1 MLAIRSVTKRL
12 PKGWPPWIYLPAV
25 LTAILFSGCSGG
37 PVRGDTSGPAPSR
50 AECRDE
56 YRALRDDITT
66 WGNPERVKKRLISV
80 FQSVSPGCGIR
91 DRLFRNALSKG
102 SGNMSFLAGLG
113 YALYSDEFL
122 ASTDEFDLWRV
133 KVWKDDL
140 RHKAL
145 SEANDALSRYRSGR
159 LSEAKYQDIVD
170 RLLGFAVWNL
180 DNHWVKRGAEDV
192 PGMHPS
198 DILVEDLDLLSHSA
212 STLTVYFS
220 KYAGH
225 EVLGN
230 MRNFERMRASLKELF
245 KTDAE
250 SCEIIR
256 SLSDRGVLVLDVE
269 RPFGLQTAA
278 VFDEDEENHAPTS
291 APSFLHDPD
300 SGTID
305 KHVIIEVPLSRNEPF
320 RRWPGGYSYFVKPA
334 PGDSMSEEQGDDSVF
349 LEAKINSGKPAKVDP
364 ASLLLNPGKKRP
376 DRSGIVNAW
385 LKNPRKARM
394 VGYVE
399 TSILKEKVQN
409 CGIDEPYPVYRYR

>member
-1 MLAIRSVTKRL
+1 MLAKRSVTRRL
-12 PKGWPPWIYLPAV
+12 PKGWAVWIYLSAV
-25 LTAILFSGCSGG
+25 LTAIPFSGCSGG

-56 YRALRDDITT
+56 YRELRDDIST
-66 WGNPERVKKRLISV
+66 WGSPERVKRRLISV

-113 YALYSDEFL
+113 YALYSEEFL
-122 ASTDEFDLWRV
+122 ASADEFDLWRV

-140 RHKAL
+140 RHKML
-145 SEANDALSRYRSGR
+145 TEADESLSRYRSGR
-159 LSEAKYQDIVD
+159 LSIEKYQETID
-170 RLLGFAVWNL
+170 RLLSFAVWNL
-180 DNHWVKRGAEDV
+180 DNHWVERGAEDV
-192 PGMHPS
+192 PGMHPA

-230 MRNFERMRASLKELF
+230 MRNFERMRARLKELF

-278 VFDEDEENHAPTS
+278 VFDGADENHAPTS

-300 SGTID
+300 SGRID
-305 KHVIIEVPLSRNEPF
+305 KHVIIEVPLSRYEPF
-320 RRWPGGYSYFVKPA
+320 RRWPGGYSYFVKPV
-334 PGDSMSEEQGDDSVF
+334 PGNRGGEEQGDDSVF

-364 ASLLLNPGKKRP
+364 AALLLKPGKEKP
-376 DRSGIVNAW
+376 DRPGIVNAW

-399 TSILKEKVQN
+399 TSILKEKVQD
-409 CGIDEPYPVYRYR
+409 CGINAPYPVFNR